1 MRKKLRL
8 AIVFLLIVAVS
19 AGCGATGPGSAGI
32 QKNKTTAKAEVDKK
46 STAAVFDLAK
56 EDPQKGAEALNAI
69 EDKATYE
76 EALREILDHYYKK
89 EAEKDIETFTA
100 KADKRSKKIVTN
112 YEEAAEERENAED
125 LDYDVDEILV
135 VFESSVSDS
144 TIQNTVEDER
154 CQLQNISRIAND
166 RKMASVEK
174 SLEYTVSKAGGN
186 FSSMSGVAYAQPNYK
201 YTIADEEKT
210 DESTETLKDPEDVP
224 IEKQTTNETN
234 ALDLNKENPETED
247 PALEKST
254 EKGIRP
260 STYSPSED
268 TTNPRYEEQWF
279 IENIGANLAW
289 TRLTDPEITATPRI
303 KVAVIDTGVDAG
315 HEDLNAVI
323 NTTYSGFVDGE
334 GYVRTGGITDSD
346 GHGTHVCGII
356 AAEYGNSAGGAGVA
370 SVSASNDNVDIIAI
384 DAYDEDEESFFTS
397 DVAIAIYYARL
408 KDARLINMSLT
419 GPGKDTIVEEQI
431 EAAYYSNDDIDSDGD
446 GDGNI
451 LCICAAGNEHTD
463 AMRTP
468 SDVEE
473 TISVMA
479 SSGTAT
485 PGSGSIDHVYSNY
498 GYEKD
503 LLAPGSLIL
512 STIPNNSYASWS
524 GTSMAAPVVTAV
536 AAMVLSANSSLSPRQ
551 IKNILYSTATGN
563 DSFDRYAGYG
573 KIDAD
578 AAVESAIALL
588 QPGTVA
594 TGITLNRSTMKLAV
608 GTERSL
614 EYKIEPAAAANTSVE
629 WVSSNPGVAEVHP
642 TTGKIT
648 GINPGTTTITATAGG
663 VNDTCTVTVF
673 DDYPNSIAVNT
684 SKTGRFTE
692 ETRIAS
698 YGFYDSS
705 NNYWSADWNTDG
717 YSFRGTAGKKIRI
730 TMEILTNNSNDADY
744 KIEPFL
750 ILRKSNEYPL
760 AYDMDTTGRKAEIVV
775 PLTETGTYYIDAAQ
789 AGNENGT
796 YRIKI
801 EDITYP
807 AVGTKLTDGILIYKV
822 MSGNTLSVTGV
833 KSKKIKY
840 AKIATYARVNGKKY
854 YITSIG
860 KNAFKKC
867 SKLSKITVGSNIKS
881 IGSYSLYGCKKLKTI
896 TINGKKIKKVG
907 KKALKGVHKYAKI
920 KVPKSKLKAYKK
932 IFKNKGQ
939 KKTVKIVKK

>member
-8 AIVFLLIVAVS
+8 TIVFLLIVAVS

-32 QKNKTTAKAEVDKK
+32 QKNKMTAKAEVDKK

-69 EDKATYE
+69 EDKATYK
-76 EALREILDHYYKK
+76 EALRDILDHYYKK

-100 KADKRSKKIVTN
+100 KADKRSKTIVTN

-125 LDYDVDEILV
+125 LDYDVDELLV

-166 RKMASVEK
+166 RKMASIEK

-201 YTIADEEKT
+201 YTIADEENT
-210 DESTETLKDPEDVP
+210 DESTETLKDPEDVS
-224 IEKQTTNETN
+224 IEKQTTDETN
-234 ALDLNKENPETED
+234 ALDLNKENPDTED
-247 PALEKST
+247 PVLEKST

-260 STYSPSED
+260 STDSPSED
-268 TTNPRYEEQWF
+268 PLYPGQWF

-289 TRLTDPEITATPRI
+289 ARLTDPEITATPRI

-315 HEDLNAVI
+315 HPDLAGVI
-323 NTTYSGFVDGE
+323 NINDSVVIRNGSE
-334 GYVRTGGITDSD
+334 TGNGITDSD
-346 GHGTHVCGII
+346 SEDSHGTHVCGII
-356 AAEYGNSAGGAGVA
+356 AARYGNADGKMGVA
-370 SVSASNDNVDIIAI
+370 AVSASNDTVEIIAI
-384 DAYDEDEESFFTS
+384 DAYDDRGFYSEDL
-397 DVAIAIYYARL
+397 VAAIVYAQD
-408 KDARLINMSLT
+408 KEVRLINMSLT
-419 GPGKDTIVEEQI
+419 GPGKDQALEEQI
-431 EAAYYSNDDIDSDGD
+431 EEAYNN
-446 GDGNI
+446 NI

-463 AMRTP
+463 ATRRP

-503 LLAPGSLIL
+503 ILAPGTNIS
-512 STIPNNSYASWS
+512 STIAYSNNEADDDYESYD

-588 QPGTVA
+588 QPGTAA

-648 GINPGTTTITATAGG
+648 GINPGTTTITATSGG

-692 ETRIAS
+692 ETRIAP

-750 ILRKSNEYPL
+750 ILRKSNKYPL
-760 AYDMDTTGRKAEIVV
+760 AYDMDTSGRKAEIVV

-860 KNAFKKC
+860 KNTFKKC
-867 SKLSKITVGSNIKS
+867 SKLSKITVGSSIKS
-881 IGSYSLYGCKKLKTI
+881 IGSYSFYGCSRLKSI
-896 TINGKKIKKVG
+896 TVNGKNIKKVG
-907 KKALKGVHKYAKI
+907 KKALKGIHKYAKI
-920 KVPKSKLKAYKK
+920 RVPKTKLKSYKK

>member
-8 AIVFLLIVAVS
+8 TIVFLLIVAVS

-32 QKNKTTAKAEVDKK
+32 QKNKMTAKAEVDKK

-69 EDKATYE
+69 EDKATYK
-76 EALREILDHYYKK
+76 EALRDILDHYYKK

-100 KADKRSKKIVTN
+100 KADKRSKTIVTN

-125 LDYDVDEILV
+125 LDYDVDELLV

-166 RKMASVEK
+166 RKMASIEK

-201 YTIADEEKT
+201 YTIADEENT
-210 DESTETLKDPEDVP
+210 DESTETLKDPENVP
-224 IEKQTTNETN
+224 IEKQTTDETN
-234 ALDLNKENPETED
+234 ALDLNKENPDTED
-247 PALEKST
+247 PVLEKST

-260 STYSPSED
+260 STDSPSED
-268 TTNPRYEEQWF
+268 PLYPGQWF

-289 TRLTDPEITATPRI
+289 ARLTDPEITATPRI

-315 HEDLNAVI
+315 HPDLAGVI
-323 NTTYSGFVDGE
+323 NINDSVVIRNGSE
-334 GYVRTGGITDSD
+334 TGNGITDSD
-346 GHGTHVCGII
+346 SEDSHGTHVCGII
-356 AAEYGNSAGGAGVA
+356 AARYGNADGKMGVA
-370 SVSASNDNVDIIAI
+370 AVSASNDTVEIIAI
-384 DAYDEDEESFFTS
+384 DAYDDRGFYSEDL
-397 DVAIAIYYARL
+397 VAAIVYAQD
-408 KDARLINMSLT
+408 KEVRLINMSLT
-419 GPGKDTIVEEQI
+419 GPGKDQALEEQI
-431 EAAYYSNDDIDSDGD
+431 EKAYNN
-446 GDGNI
+446 NI

-463 AMRTP
+463 ATRRP

-503 LLAPGSLIL
+503 ILAPGTNIS
-512 STIPNNSYASWS
+512 STIAYSNNEADDDYESYD

-588 QPGTVA
+588 QPGTAA
-594 TGITLNRSTMKLAV
+594 TGITMNRSTMKLAV

-629 WVSSNPGVAEVHP
+629 WISSNPGVAEVHP

-648 GINPGTTTITATAGG
+648 GINPGTTTITATTGG

-692 ETRIAS
+692 ETRIAP

-705 NNYWSADWNTDG
+705 SNYWSADWNTDG

-750 ILRKSNEYPL
+750 ILRKSNKYPL
-760 AYDMDTTGRKAEIVV
+760 AYDMDTSGRKAEIVV

-860 KNAFKKC
+860 KNTFKKS
-867 SKLSKITVGSNIKS
+867 SKLSKITVGSSIKS
-881 IGSYSLYGCKKLKTI
+881 IGSYSFYGCSRLKSI
-896 TINGKKIKKVG
+896 TVNGKNIKKVG
-907 KKALKGVHKYAKI
+907 KKALKGIHKYAKI
-920 KVPKSKLKAYKK
+920 RVPKTKLKSYKK

>member
-8 AIVFLLIVAVS
+8 TIVFLLIVAVS

-32 QKNKTTAKAEVDKK
+32 QKNKMTAKAEVDKK

-69 EDKATYE
+69 EDKATYK
-76 EALREILDHYYKK
+76 EALRDILDHYYKK

-100 KADKRSKKIVTN
+100 KADKRSKTIVTN

-125 LDYDVDEILV
+125 LDYDVDELLV

-166 RKMASVEK
+166 RKMASIEK

-201 YTIADEEKT
+201 YTIADEENT
-210 DESTETLKDPEDVP
+210 DESTETLKDPEDVS
-224 IEKQTTNETN
+224 IEKQTTDETN
-234 ALDLNKENPETED
+234 ALDLNKENPDTED
-247 PALEKST
+247 PVLEKST

-260 STYSPSED
+260 STDSLSED
-268 TTNPRYEEQWF
+268 PTDPRYEEQWF

-289 TRLTDPEITATPRI
+289 ARLTDPEITATPRI

-315 HEDLNAVI
+315 HPDLAGVI
-323 NTTYSGFVDGE
+323 NINDSVVIRNGSE
-334 GYVRTGGITDSD
+334 TGNGITDSD
-346 GHGTHVCGII
+346 SEDSHGTHVCGII
-356 AAEYGNSAGGAGVA
+356 AARYGNADGKMGVA
-370 SVSASNDNVDIIAI
+370 AVSASNDTVEIIAI
-384 DAYDEDEESFFTS
+384 DAYDDRGFYSEDL
-397 DVAIAIYYARL
+397 VAAIVYAQD
-408 KDARLINMSLT
+408 KEVRLINMSLT
-419 GPGKDTIVEEQI
+419 GPGKDQALEEQI
-431 EAAYYSNDDIDSDGD
+431 EEAYNN
-446 GDGNI
+446 NI

-463 AMRTP
+463 ATRRP

-503 LLAPGSLIL
+503 ILAPGTNIS
-512 STIPNNSYASWS
+512 STIAYSNNEADDDYESYD

-588 QPGTVA
+588 QPGTAA
-594 TGITLNRSTMKLAV
+594 TGITMNRSTMKLAV

-629 WVSSNPGVAEVHP
+629 WISSNPGVAEVHP

-648 GINPGTTTITATAGG
+648 GINPGTTTITATTGG

-750 ILRKSNEYPL
+750 ILRKSNKYPL
-760 AYDMDTTGRKAEIVV
+760 AYDMDTSGRKAEIVV

-860 KNAFKKC
+860 KNTFKKC
-867 SKLSKITVGSNIKS
+867 SKLSKITVGSSIKS
-881 IGSYSLYGCKKLKTI
+881 IGSYSFYGCSRLKSI
-896 TINGKKIKKVG
+896 TVNGKNIKKVG
-907 KKALKGVHKYAKI
+907 KKALKGIHKYAKI
-920 KVPKSKLKAYKK
+920 RVPKTKLKSYKK

>member
-8 AIVFLLIVAVS
+8 TIVFLLIVAVS

-32 QKNKTTAKAEVDKK
+32 QKNKMTAKAEVDKK

-69 EDKATYE
+69 EDKATYK
-76 EALREILDHYYKK
+76 EALRDILDHYYKK

-100 KADKRSKKIVTN
+100 KADKRSKTIVTN

-125 LDYDVDEILV
+125 LDYDVDELLV

-166 RKMASVEK
+166 RKMASIEK

-201 YTIADEEKT
+201 YTIADEENT
-210 DESTETLKDPEDVP
+210 DESTETLKDPEDVS
-224 IEKQTTNETN
+224 IEKQTTDETN
-234 ALDLNKENPETED
+234 ALDLNKENPDTED
-247 PALEKST
+247 PVLEKST

-260 STYSPSED
+260 STDSPSED
-268 TTNPRYEEQWF
+268 PLYPGQWF

-289 TRLTDPEITATPRI
+289 ARLTDPEITATPRI

-315 HEDLNAVI
+315 HPDLAGVI
-323 NTTYSGFVDGE
+323 NINDSVVIRNGSE
-334 GYVRTGGITDSD
+334 TGNGITDSD
-346 GHGTHVCGII
+346 SEDSHGTHVCGII
-356 AAEYGNSAGGAGVA
+356 AARYGNADGKMGVA
-370 SVSASNDNVDIIAI
+370 AVSASNDTVEIIAI
-384 DAYDEDEESFFTS
+384 DAYDDRGFYSEDL
-397 DVAIAIYYARL
+397 VAAIVYAQD
-408 KDARLINMSLT
+408 KEVRLINMSLT
-419 GPGKDTIVEEQI
+419 GPGKDQALEEQI
-431 EAAYYSNDDIDSDGD
+431 EEAYNN
-446 GDGNI
+446 NI

-463 AMRTP
+463 ATRRP

-503 LLAPGSLIL
+503 ILAPGTNIS
-512 STIPNNSYASWS
+512 STIAYSNNEADDDYESYD

-588 QPGTVA
+588 QPGTAA
-594 TGITLNRSTMKLAV
+594 TGITMNRSTMKLAV

-629 WVSSNPGVAEVHP
+629 WISSNPGVAEVHP

-648 GINPGTTTITATAGG
+648 GINPGTTTITATTGG

-692 ETRIAS
+692 ETRIAP

-750 ILRKSNEYPL
+750 ILRKSNKYPL
-760 AYDMDTTGRKAEIVV
+760 ACDMDTSGRKAEIVV

-807 AVGTKLTDGILIYKV
+807 AVGTKLTDRILIYKV

-860 KNAFKKC
+860 KNTFKKC
-867 SKLSKITVGSNIKS
+867 SKLSKITVGSSIKS
-881 IGSYSLYGCKKLKTI
+881 IGSYSFYGCSRLKSI
-896 TINGKKIKKVG
+896 TVNGKNIKKVG
-907 KKALKGVHKYAKI
+907 KKALKGIHKYAKI
-920 KVPKSKLKAYKK
+920 RVPKTKLKSYKK

>member
-8 AIVFLLIVAVS
+8 TIVFLLIVAVS

-32 QKNKTTAKAEVDKK
+32 QKNKMTAKAEVDKK

-69 EDKATYE
+69 EDKATYK
-76 EALREILDHYYKK
+76 EALRDILDHYYKK

-100 KADKRSKKIVTN
+100 KADKRSKTIVTN

-125 LDYDVDEILV
+125 LDYDVDELLV

-166 RKMASVEK
+166 RKMASIEK

-201 YTIADEEKT
+201 YTIADEENT
-210 DESTETLKDPEDVP
+210 DESTETLKDPEDVS
-224 IEKQTTNETN
+224 IEKQTTDETN
-234 ALDLNKENPETED
+234 ALDLNKENPDTED
-247 PALEKST
+247 PVLEKST
-254 EKGIRP
+254 EKGIRS
-260 STYSPSED
+260 STDSPSED
-268 TTNPRYEEQWF
+268 PLYPGQWF

-289 TRLTDPEITATPRI
+289 ARLTDPEITATPRI

-315 HEDLNAVI
+315 HPDLAGVI
-323 NTTYSGFVDGE
+323 NINDSVVIRNGSE
-334 GYVRTGGITDSD
+334 TGNGITDSD
-346 GHGTHVCGII
+346 SEDSHGTHVCGII
-356 AAEYGNSAGGAGVA
+356 AARYGNADGKMGVA
-370 SVSASNDNVDIIAI
+370 AVSASNDTVEIIAI
-384 DAYDEDEESFFTS
+384 DAYDDRGFYSEDL
-397 DVAIAIYYARL
+397 VAAIVYAQD
-408 KDARLINMSLT
+408 KEVRLINMSLT
-419 GPGKDTIVEEQI
+419 GPGKDQALEEQI
-431 EAAYYSNDDIDSDGD
+431 EEAYNN
-446 GDGNI
+446 NI

-463 AMRTP
+463 ATRRP

-503 LLAPGSLIL
+503 ILAPGTNIS
-512 STIPNNSYASWS
+512 STIAYSNNEADDDYESYD

-588 QPGTVA
+588 QPGTAA
-594 TGITLNRSTMKLAV
+594 TGITMNRSTMKLAV

-629 WVSSNPGVAEVHP
+629 WISSNPGVAEVHP

-648 GINPGTTTITATAGG
+648 GINPGTTTITATTGG

-692 ETRIAS
+692 ETRIAP

-750 ILRKSNEYPL
+750 ILRKSNKYPL
-760 AYDMDTTGRKAEIVV
+760 AYDMDTSGRKAEIVV

-807 AVGTKLTDGILIYKV
+807 AVGTKLTGGILIYKV

-860 KNAFKKC
+860 KNTFKKC
-867 SKLSKITVGSNIKS
+867 SKLSKITVGSSIKS
-881 IGSYSLYGCKKLKTI
+881 IGSYSFYGCSRLKSI
-896 TINGKKIKKVG
+896 TVNGKNIKKVG
-907 KKALKGVHKYAKI
+907 KKALKGIHKYAKI
-920 KVPKSKLKAYKK
+920 RVPKTKLKSYKK

>member
-8 AIVFLLIVAVS
+8 TIVFLLIVAVS

-32 QKNKTTAKAEVDKK
+32 QKNKMTAKAEVDKK

-69 EDKATYE
+69 EDKATYK
-76 EALREILDHYYKK
+76 EALRDILDHYYKK

-100 KADKRSKKIVTN
+100 KADKRSKTIVTN

-125 LDYDVDEILV
+125 LDYDVDELLV

-166 RKMASVEK
+166 RKMASIEK

-201 YTIADEEKT
+201 YTIADEENT
-210 DESTETLKDPEDVP
+210 DESTETLKDPEDVS
-224 IEKQTTNETN
+224 IEKQTTDETN
-234 ALDLNKENPETED
+234 ALDLNKENPDTED
-247 PALEKST
+247 PVLEKST

-260 STYSPSED
+260 STDSPSED
-268 TTNPRYEEQWF
+268 PLYPGQWF

-289 TRLTDPEITATPRI
+289 ARLTDPEITATPRI

-315 HEDLNAVI
+315 HPDLAGVI
-323 NTTYSGFVDGE
+323 NINDSVVIRNGSE
-334 GYVRTGGITDSD
+334 TGNGITDSD
-346 GHGTHVCGII
+346 SEDSHGTHVCGII
-356 AAEYGNSAGGAGVA
+356 AARYGNADGKMGVA
-370 SVSASNDNVDIIAI
+370 AVSASNDTVEIIAI
-384 DAYDEDEESFFTS
+384 DAYDDRGFYSEDL
-397 DVAIAIYYARL
+397 VAAIVYAQD
-408 KDARLINMSLT
+408 KEVRLINMSLT
-419 GPGKDTIVEEQI
+419 GPGKDQALEEQI
-431 EAAYYSNDDIDSDGD
+431 EEAYNN
-446 GDGNI
+446 NI

-463 AMRTP
+463 ATRRP

-503 LLAPGSLIL
+503 ILAPGTNIS
-512 STIPNNSYASWS
+512 STIAYSNNEADDDYESYD

-588 QPGTVA
+588 QPGTAA
-594 TGITLNRSTMKLAV
+594 TGITMNRSTMKLAV

-629 WVSSNPGVAEVHP
+629 WISSNPGVAEVHP

-648 GINPGTTTITATAGG
+648 GINPGTTTITATSGG

-692 ETRIAS
+692 ETRIAP

-750 ILRKSNEYPL
+750 ILRKSNKYPL
-760 AYDMDTTGRKAEIVV
+760 AYDMDTSGRKAEIVV

-860 KNAFKKC
+860 KNTFKKC
-867 SKLSKITVGSNIKS
+867 SKLSKITVGSSIKS
-881 IGSYSLYGCKKLKTI
+881 IGSYSFYGCSRLKSI
-896 TINGKKIKKVG
+896 TVNGKNIKKVG
-907 KKALKGVHKYAKI
+907 KKALKGIHKYAKI
-920 KVPKSKLKAYKK
+920 RVPKTKLKSYKK

>member
-8 AIVFLLIVAVS
+8 TIVFLLIVAVS

-32 QKNKTTAKAEVDKK
+32 QKNKMTAKAEVDKK

-69 EDKATYE
+69 EDKATYK
-76 EALREILDHYYKK
+76 EALRDILDHYYKK

-100 KADKRSKKIVTN
+100 KADKRSKTIVTN

-125 LDYDVDEILV
+125 LDYDVDELLV

-166 RKMASVEK
+166 RKMASIEK

-201 YTIADEEKT
+201 YTIADEENT
-210 DESTETLKDPEDVP
+210 DESTETLKDPEDVS
-224 IEKQTTNETN
+224 IEKQTTDETN
-234 ALDLNKENPETED
+234 ALDLNKENPDTED
-247 PALEKST
+247 PVLEKST

-260 STYSPSED
+260 STDSPSED
-268 TTNPRYEEQWF
+268 PLYPGQWF

-289 TRLTDPEITATPRI
+289 ARLTDPEITATPRI

-315 HEDLNAVI
+315 HPDLAGVI
-323 NTTYSGFVDGE
+323 NINDSVVIRNGSE
-334 GYVRTGGITDSD
+334 TGNGITDSD
-346 GHGTHVCGII
+346 SEDSHGTHVCGII
-356 AAEYGNSAGGAGVA
+356 AARYGNADGKMGVA
-370 SVSASNDNVDIIAI
+370 AVSASNDTVEIIAI
-384 DAYDEDEESFFTS
+384 DAYDDRGFYSEDL
-397 DVAIAIYYARL
+397 VAAIVYAQD
-408 KDARLINMSLT
+408 KEVRLINMSLT
-419 GPGKDTIVEEQI
+419 GPGKDQALEEQI
-431 EAAYYSNDDIDSDGD
+431 EEAYNN
-446 GDGNI
+446 NI

-463 AMRTP
+463 ATRRP

-503 LLAPGSLIL
+503 ILAPGTNIS
-512 STIPNNSYASWS
+512 STIAYSNNEADDDYESYD

-588 QPGTVA
+588 QPGTAA
-594 TGITLNRSTMKLAV
+594 TGITMNRSTMKLAV

-648 GINPGTTTITATAGG
+648 GINPGTTTITATSGG

-692 ETRIAS
+692 ETRIAP

-705 NNYWSADWNTDG
+705 SNYWSADWNTDG

-730 TMEILTNNSNDADY
+730 TMEILTNSSNDGDY